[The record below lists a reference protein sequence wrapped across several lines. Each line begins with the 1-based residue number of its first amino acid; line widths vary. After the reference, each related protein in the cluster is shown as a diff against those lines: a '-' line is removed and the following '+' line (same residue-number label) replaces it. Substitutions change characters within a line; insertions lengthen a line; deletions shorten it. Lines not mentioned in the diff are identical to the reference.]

1 MNETEMEFPVVPD
14 DDTTDVAHEILPL
27 TKGQDAIVY
36 PLAYPRKLDG
46 KPLRKVTLRR
56 PTQGDLDD
64 LASGVIE
71 TNRDL
76 LCHLTGLHRS
86 VIRGLDARDSEAL
99 HGMLIDMMP
108 AYLREN

>member
-1 MNETEMEFPVVPD
+1 MDETVTEYPLVPD
-14 DDTTDVAHEILPL
+14 DDTTDLVHEILPL
-27 TKGQDAIVY
+27 IRGQDAIIY
-36 PLAYPRKLDG
+36 PLAYPRKLNG
-46 KPLRKVTLRR
+46 KPLRKVALKR

-76 LCHLTGLHRS
+76 LCHLTGLDRS
-86 VIRGLDARDSEAL
+86 VIRALDARDSEAL

-108 AYLREN
+108 AYIQGN

>member
-1 MNETEMEFPVVPD
+1 MNETVTEYPVVPD
-14 DDTTDVAHEILPL
+14 DDTADVIHEILPL
-27 TKGQDAIVY
+27 MKGQDAIIY

-46 KPLRKVTLRR
+46 KPLRKITLRR

-76 LCHLTGLHRS
+76 LCLLTGLHRS

-99 HGMLIDMMP
+99 YRIFVDLLP
-108 AYLREN
+108 AYIQEN

>member
-1 MNETEMEFPVVPD
+1 MNEIVTEYPVVPD
-14 DDTTDVAHEILPL
+14 DDTADVIHEILPL
-27 TKGQDAIVY
+27 MKGQDAIIY
-36 PLAYPRKLDG
+36 PLAYPRKVDG

-64 LASGVIE
+64 LASGAIE

-76 LCHLTGLHRS
+76 LCRLTGLTRS
-86 VIRGLDARDSEAL
+86 IIRSLDARDSEAL